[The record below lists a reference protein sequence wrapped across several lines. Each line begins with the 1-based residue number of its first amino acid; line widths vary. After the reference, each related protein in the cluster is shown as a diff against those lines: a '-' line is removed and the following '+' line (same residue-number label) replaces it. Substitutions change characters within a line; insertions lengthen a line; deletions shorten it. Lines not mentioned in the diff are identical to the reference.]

1 MDFLRLSKAFDIVD
15 HEILLVKLHHYGVRG
30 VKLDWFKGYLSN
42 RTLCVVYDDVSSELM
57 PVKCGVPQGSILGP
71 LLFRI
76 YVNDLPN
83 YASNLFSVLYVDDT
97 DMFASGKDKENL
109 VYNLN
114 KTLLNV
120 SDWIKAIKLSINVKK
135 NIIWYGTPEAL
146 RWIEVRV

>member
-1 MDFLRLSKAFDIVD
+1 
-15 HEILLVKLHHYGVRG
+15 
-30 VKLDWFKGYLSN
+30 
-42 RTLCVVYDDVSSELM
+42 M

-97 DMFASGKDKENL
+97 NLFASGKDKENL

-135 NIIWYGTPEAL
+135 KH
-146 RWIEVRV
+146 